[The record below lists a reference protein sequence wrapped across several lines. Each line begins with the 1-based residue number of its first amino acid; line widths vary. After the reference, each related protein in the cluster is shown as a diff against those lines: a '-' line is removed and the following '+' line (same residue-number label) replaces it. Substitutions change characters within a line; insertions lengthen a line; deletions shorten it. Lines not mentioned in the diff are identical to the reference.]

1 MKMKRKTKQKRIA
14 FERGE
19 YTVRNLTVGILS
31 DAQLPPLALRSKPS
45 DYEKN
50 LTDALVSMKNLG
62 VNVVLFAGDICN
74 LASKRAYAAFRRSF
88 VNAYGKKLP
97 IVRCIM
103 GNHDYWG
110 KLRPPSGMREL
121 FRKSLGQS
129 PFWHITVNG
138 FHFIGASPL
147 CGHPSN
153 AYRKIVDAVKNEIER
168 ALRENPD
175 KPVFVTT
182 HNAAPNTIYTADTK
196 CDRAVYDMLKHYE
209 QVVNFSGHTHYS
221 VLDPRSVHQK
231 DFTSVGTQ
239 SVSYVELGSKK
250 INGPVP
256 PLATEFPKGTILTIG
271 ENEFLL
277 RRIDLKSGK
286 EETGSRRVFPLPLK
300 KEGFLFAERIPSSAP
315 RFLKR
320 TGESYTVGTAT
331 YLRFPRAVSTDVVIS
346 YVLEWSDG
354 TRQNYYGDFY
364 LGCPVTE
371 TEETVLKIYNKKRGV
386 YSVNVFAVDSFGTK
400 SRDFCRIENVSVS
413 GFHRNLARWKEFGE
427 CSILRLF

>member
-1 MKMKRKTKQKRIA
+1 MKMKRGIKQKRIA

-19 YTVRNLTVGILS
+19 YNIRNLTVGILS
-31 DAQLPPLALRSKPS
+31 DAQLPPLALRTKPS

-74 LASKRAYAAFRRSF
+74 LASKRAYAAFRRAF
-88 VNAYGKKLP
+88 VNAYGENLP

-110 KLRPPSGMREL
+110 KLRPPSGMRKL

-129 PFWHITVNG
+129 PYWHITVNG

-153 AYRKIVDAVKNEIER
+153 AYRKIVNAVKNEIES
-168 ALRENPD
+168 AVRENPD

-182 HNAAPNTIYTADTK
+182 HNAAPNTLYTADTK
-196 CDRAVYDMLKHYE
+196 CDAAIAEILKDYE
-209 QVVNFSGHTHYS
+209 QAVNFSGHTHYS

-256 PLATEFPKGTILTIG
+256 PRATEFPKGTVLTIG
-271 ENEFLL
+271 KNEFLL
-277 RRIDLKSGK
+277 RRIDLKSGE
-286 EETGSRRVFPLPLK
+286 EETGSRLKFPLPMK
-300 KEGFLFAERIPSSAP
+300 KEQFLFAERTPAPAP
-315 RFLKR
+315 RFFKR
-320 TGESYTVGTAT
+320 TGLSQTLGTAT
-331 YLRFPRAVSTDVVIS
+331 YLRFPRAVSDDTVVS

-354 TRQNYYGDFY
+354 TAQAYYGDFY
-364 LGCPVTE
+364 LGKPVTKS
-371 TEETVLKIYNKKRGV
+371 EETVLKIYNKKRGV
-386 YSVNVFAVDSFGTK
+386 YSVNVYAVDTFGTK
-400 SRDFCRIENVSVS
+400 SLDFCRIENVSVS

>member
-1 MKMKRKTKQKRIA
+1 MKNRVKQKYID
-14 FERGE
+14 FERNH
-19 YTVRNLTVGILS
+19 YTVDRLTVGILS
-31 DAQLPPLALRSKPS
+31 DAQLPPLALRSRPS

-50 LTDALVSMKNLG
+50 LTDALLSMKNLG
-62 VNVVLFAGDICN
+62 VTVVLFAGDICN

-88 VNAYGKKLP
+88 ENAFGENFP

-110 KLRPPSGMREL
+110 KLRSPSGMRNL

-153 AYRKIVDAVKNEIER
+153 AYQKIVNAVKNEIGS
-168 ALRENPD
+168 AIRETPD

-196 CDRAVYDMLKHYE
+196 CDAAVFEILKDYE
-209 QVVNFSGHTHYS
+209 QAVNFSGHTHYS
-221 VLDPRSVHQK
+221 ILDPRSVHQM

-256 PLATEFPKGTILTIG
+256 PRATELPKGTVLTVEETG
-271 ENEFLL
+271 FVL

-286 EETGSRRVFPLPLK
+286 EETASRRVFPLPLK
-300 KEGFLFAERIPSSAP
+300 KQNFSFANLVPSSAP
-315 RFLKR
+315 RFLKNS
-320 TGESYTVGTAT
+320 GLSYTVGTST
-331 YLRFPRAVSTDVVIS
+331 YLRFPRAVTDDAVIS

-354 TRQNYYGDFY
+354 TTQSYHSDFY
-364 LGCPVTE
+364 LGSPVTE
-371 TEETVLKIYNKKRGV
+371 TEETDLKIYNKKRGV
-386 YSVNVFAVDSFGTK
+386 YSVNVYAVDSFGTK
-400 SRDFCRIENVSVS
+400 SRDFCRVENVFVS
-413 GFHRNLARWKEFGE
+413 GFQRNLARWKEFGE